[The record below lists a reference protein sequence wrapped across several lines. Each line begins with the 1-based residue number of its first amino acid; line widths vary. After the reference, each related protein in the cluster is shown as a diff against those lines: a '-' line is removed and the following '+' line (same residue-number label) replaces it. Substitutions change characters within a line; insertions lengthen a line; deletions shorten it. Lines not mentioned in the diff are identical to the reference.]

1 MEHQNTFHVCGSE
14 KLSHLSIPLN
24 FSKLSYKKIVDIGR
38 ICKTKYSMVIF
49 KAIAYCMMMPY
60 VTMKGNGVESS
71 GKLTCLIEGG
81 TN

>member
-1 MEHQNTFHVCGSE
+1 MEHQNIFLVCGSE
-14 KLSHLSIPLN
+14 KLSHLSIPLY
-24 FSKLSYKKIVDIGR
+24 FSKLSCKKIADTGR
-38 ICKTKYSMVIF
+38 ICKTEYLMIIF
-49 KAIAYCMMMPY
+49 KATAYCMMMPY